1 MAVAS
6 CAALPGVARAL
17 HGVEDLM
24 VNDGAIGAAQ
34 GHMHGLLPRRRA
46 AGALLL
52 HILRVDG
59 VHGFAGT
66 FTLAV
71 MNVHFLFGLAVS
83 HFDILQRGSD
93 VPAFGRL
100 TYRTGER
107 RDLGPGWVL

>member
-1 MAVAS
+1 
-6 CAALPGVARAL
+6 
-17 HGVEDLM
+17 M

-66 FTLAV
+66 FTL
-71 MNVHFLFGLAVS
+71 
-83 HFDILQRGSD
+83 QRSRERRGMAMVENPGVQRTQAACFRHLPSSKQGS
-93 VPAFGRL
+93 PRL
-100 TYRTGER
+100 TQRNPGQ
-107 RDLGPGWVL
+107 LGNL